1 MWLFVFYLSHG
12 LIHICEIEYQ
22 DDIFL
27 LTTDSEV
34 SEEEVKLVQDLIK
47 HIKAEQHTFVPEEK
61 VGTIH
66 DRERSGSVVECLT
79 QDREAVC
86 SSLTGITAL
95 CP

>member
-1 MWLFVFYLSHG
+1 MVVLHRFYCISYKG
-12 LIHICEIEYQ
+12 
-22 DDIFL
+22 DIFL

-61 VGTIH
+61 VSTIH
-66 DRERSGSVVECLT
+66 GRERSGSVVVCLT
-79 QDREAVC
+79 RDREARG

>member
-1 MWLFVFYLSHG
+1 M
-12 LIHICEIEYQ
+12 HISYK

-27 LTTDSEV
+27 FTTDSEV

-66 DRERSGSVVECLT
+66 GFPFTHNYCCLLSHLLMYS
-79 QDREAVC
+79 EN
-86 SSLTGITAL
+86 SLQ
-95 CP
+95 